1 MPTMPFLR
9 SLLLILSVATGTSAW
24 QLPVASSRALRRVSL
39 LRPAALPEAVLADI
53 EAGLEP
59 TTGEAVEVSGISDC
73 RVLRL
78 GRVTAD
84 ELEEVE
90 LEAGEEV
97 SEFWVRMTV
106 PGEATQAYMSKLM
119 AEAKKNANFPGFRPG
134 QIPPYA
140 RPQMVAFAMEEAI
153 NTGLLDVI
161 DDTGLK
167 AMGGDDAQAKILEDI
182 KKLSKTFKPGTPLT
196 FTATFRAKEE
206 EKAEASAPTAD
217 AAEAEPE
224 AEPAAVDAEI
234 VG

>member
-1 MPTMPFLR
+1 M
-9 SLLLILSVATGTSAW
+9 
-24 QLPVASSRALRRVSL
+24 
-39 LRPAALPEAVLADI
+39 RPALSEAVLADI
-53 EAGLEP
+53 EAGKEP
-59 TTGEAVEVSGISDC
+59 TTGEAVAVSGISDC

-84 ELEEVE
+84 ELEDVE

-106 PGEATQAYMSKLM
+106 PGEATEGYMRKLM
-119 AEAKKNANFPGFRPG
+119 TEAKKNANFPGFRPG

-167 AMGGDDAQAKILEDI
+167 AMSGDDAQAKILEDI

-206 EKAEASAPTAD
+206 EKEETLTPADATAD
-217 AAEAEPE
+217 AEAGAEA
-224 AEPAAVDAEI
+224 AAVDVEI